1 MRWIVFGAGGAGGY
15 FGGRLA
21 ESGQEVWFVA
31 RGAHLEA
38 IRRDGLRVASLAGD
52 FEVRP
57 ARAVADPAEAA
68 ADGPADVVLVAVKSW
83 QTEEAARALLP
94 ALGPGTAVLSLQN
107 GATAAEEIG
116 AVVGLER
123 MLGGVCRIMAYLDG
137 PGRIVHAG
145 VEPAVVAGELDG
157 RRSARAAAVV
167 DAFGACRGVTAIL
180 SDDIR
185 RDVWTKFLFISAV
198 SGVGAVSR
206 VPAGAMRTVPETRD
220 LLEAAMREVEAVARA
235 RDVALPADVVAR
247 TLAFVDALP
256 AAATASMQRDV
267 MEGRPSELEAQTGAV
282 VRLGREAGVATPVHE
297 MIYAALRPQEIAARA
312 GRIGEQPPVL

>member
-1 MRWIVFGAGGAGGY
+1 MRWLVFGAGGAGGY

-31 RGAHLEA
+31 RGRHLEA
-38 IRRDGLRVASLAGD
+38 LRRDGLRVASLAGD

-57 ARAVADPAEAA
+57 ARAVGDAAEA
-68 ADGPADVVLVAVKSW
+68 GTADVMVVAVKSW

-94 ALGPGTAVLSLQN
+94 ALGPETVVLSLQN

-157 RRSARAAAVV
+157 RRTARLEAVIAAFA
-167 DAFGACRGVTAIL
+167 ACRGVTAVL

-206 VPAGAMRTVPETRD
+206 ATAGRMRAVPETRA

-235 RDVALPADVVAR
+235 RGVALAPDVVAR
-247 TLAFVDALP
+247 TLAFVDGLP
-256 AAATASMQRDV
+256 EAATASMQRDV
-267 MEGRPSELEAQTGAV
+267 MEGRLSELEAQNGAV
-282 VRLGREAGVATPVHE
+282 VRLGRELGVPTPVHE
-297 MIYAALRPQEIAARA
+297 MIYAALRPQEDAARA
-312 GRIGEQPPVL
+312 GRGGELTAVV